1 MFIDTLVT
9 FEGRK
14 QKEVAIL
21 HHSQENL
28 RLSCRRRLLQIFIR
42 IPLSRYSSRVY
53 RETSLIF
60 RWAIRVRSLKIEIAS
75 AIFSFKF
82 KIPQLLVVRIYGAFI
97 AFSKLKNFF
106 NFLFCEY
113 QALSISDLFAARVY
127 LMKWKHFS
135 MN

>member
-1 MFIDTLVT
+1 MLIDTLVT

-82 KIPQLLVVRIYGAFI
+82 EIPQLLVVRIYGAFI
-97 AFSKLKNFF
+97 AFLRLNHFLQFF
-106 NFLFCEY
+106 VLRAVGAFDLRFDFC
-113 QALSISDLFAARVY
+113 
-127 LMKWKHFS
+127 
-135 MN
+135 